1 MTKWLFNI
9 RYSFLT
15 MKGGFWSFFTV
26 NIIRSVEFVVLI
38 FVWKLNPNVTPAIIS
53 YLTIGKAYERIYS
66 NQFGGLMATY
76 INNGSHT
83 KVLLYPVSY
92 FWYNFQQVL
101 GYNTTRNSSH
111 TLLIL
116 LLGVMFFP
124 ADMIFRYDNLL
135 WLLIFIP
142 INLVLHFTISFLIGC
157 SAFWITN
164 KGDTNNLVAA
174 TYTAIG
180 ILSGGII
187 PLNIMF
193 KDYAWLQYNPF
204 AFLLHWPMQIYLQDF
219 DFFTKLSLV
228 GFALLWLMVFY
239 IIFRFLF
246 KFGLRKNES
255 VGL

>member
-1 MTKWLFNI
+1 MTKSLFNI
-9 RYSFLT
+9 RYAFLI

-26 NIIRSVEFVVLI
+26 NIIRSIEFVVLI
-38 FVWKLNPNVTPAIIS
+38 FVWKLNPNATPAIIS

-66 NQFGGLMATY
+66 NSFGGLMASY
-76 INNGSHT
+76 INSGSHT

-116 LLGVMFFP
+116 FLGVVFFSN
-124 ADMIFRYDNLL
+124 DMIFRYDNLL

-142 INLVLHFTISFLIGC
+142 INLVLHFTISFIIGC
-157 SAFWITN
+157 SAFWIRN
-164 KGDTNNLVAA
+164 KGDVNNFCAA
-174 TYTAIG
+174 AYTAIG

-193 KDYAWLQYNPF
+193 NDYTRLQYNPF
-204 AFLLHWPMQIYLQDF
+204 AFLLHWPMQIYLNDYNIS
-219 DFFTKLSLV
+219 TKLSLV
-228 GFALLWLMVFY
+228 GFALAWTAVLFILS
-239 IIFRFLF
+239 RFLF